1 MALMIALLDIID
13 KMASEWWIE
22 KNMEIAF
29 TA

>member
-1 MALMIALLDIID
+1 MSLIVALLDIID
-13 KMASEWWIE
+13 KIASEGWIE

>member
-1 MALMIALLDIID
+1 MALMVALLDIID
-13 KMASEWWIE
+13 RMASEWRIE